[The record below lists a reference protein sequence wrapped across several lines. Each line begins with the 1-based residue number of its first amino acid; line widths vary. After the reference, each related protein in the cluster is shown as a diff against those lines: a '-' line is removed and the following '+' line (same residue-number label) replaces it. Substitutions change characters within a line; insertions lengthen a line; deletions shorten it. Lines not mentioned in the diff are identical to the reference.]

1 MSRLYVEMDR
11 SGRLFYCSSSITIW
25 EEHGLI
31 YPAIH
36 SLRINSQFSQCR
48 SSGVL
53 EWPTC
58 AGIITPCWQWT
69 SVRMQCKLIWPVEDC
84 ILSNES
90 IETKRNESKPTP
102 FDSTQILSKR
112 NPSNRKESNRNRLLS
127 IRHYRR
133 NPWVDSITFDSFRF
147 DRLASIDSAI
157 SALSSSCR
165 SSDADAG
172 I

>member
-84 ILSNES
+84 ILSKGSKRNETKRIKTHS
-90 IETKRNESKPTP
+90 LRFDSNPIETKPVESKGIESKQGFCR
-102 FDSTQILSKR
+102 FDIIEEILGSI
-112 NPSNRKESNRNRLLS
+112 RLLS
-127 IRHYRR
+127 IRF
-133 NPWVDSITFDSFRF
+133 V
-147 DRLASIDSAI
+147 SIDSR
-157 SALSSSCR
+157 R
-165 SSDADAG
+165 SIQPSLVL

>member
-112 NPSNRKESNRNRLLS
+112 NPSNRKESNRNRAS
-127 IRHYRR
+127 
-133 NPWVDSITFDSFRF
+133 VDSTLSKKSLGRFDYFRFVSFRSTRV
-147 DRLASIDSAI
+147 DRFSHL
-157 SALSSSCR
+157 
-165 SSDADAG
+165 
-172 I
+172 